1 MKWERARTDKQKE
14 QRISEIV
21 AATERL
27 YDKYDFDE
35 ITFVLIA
42 EEANFTR
49 SNLYKYFKTKE
60 EIFLEF
66 MRNDINIYT
75 TNLVKEFSK
84 RKKYSTD
91 QFVKTW
97 VKVLVKN
104 KRLLNLFG
112 ILFSSL
118 EKNCSFESLTEFKLA
133 TKDDLS
139 SIVEMLCRIFPGLEQ
154 EKAMDFF
161 YMQFASAVGLYQM
174 TNHSELQEK
183 VLEQPELRE
192 FKIEFETYYKLII
205 EHLING
211 TLSE

>member
-1 MKWERARTDKQKE
+1 MEWERARTDEQKE
-14 QRISEIV
+14 QRIAEIV

-27 YDKYDFDE
+27 YEKYSFEE

-49 SNLYKYFKTKE
+49 SNLYKYFTTKE

-66 MRNDINIYT
+66 MRNDINIYVK
-75 TNLVKEFSK
+75 NLLREFSK
-84 RKKYSTD
+84 KDKYSVD
-91 QFVKTW
+91 QFVSLW

-118 EKNCSFESLTEFKLA
+118 EKNCSFEALTEFKLA
-133 TKDDLS
+133 TKKDLVS
-139 SIVEMLCRIFPGLEQ
+139 VVELLCSTFPGFEQ
-154 EKAMDFF
+154 EKAKDFF
-161 YMQFASAVGLYQM
+161 YLQFALAVGLYQM
-174 TNHSELQEK
+174 TNHSELQLK

-192 FKIEFETYYKLII
+192 FKIEFEPYYKIAVENLIKG
-205 EHLING
+205 L
-211 TLSE
+211 L

>member
-1 MKWERARTDKQKE
+1 MQWERARTDEQKE

-27 YDKYDFDE
+27 YEKYGFDE

-42 EEANFTR
+42 EEASFTR
-49 SNLYKYFKTKE
+49 SNLYKYFTTKE

-66 MRNDINIYT
+66 MRNDINIYVK
-75 TNLVKEFSK
+75 NLVKEFSK
-84 RKKYSTD
+84 KKKYSVD
-91 QFVKTW
+91 QFVATW

-118 EKNCSFESLTEFKLA
+118 EKNCTFEALTEFKLG
-133 TKDDLS
+133 TKNDLIS
-139 SIVEMLCRIFPGLEQ
+139 VVELLCTVFPGLDQ
-154 EKAMDFF
+154 EKAKEFF
-161 YMQFASAVGLYQM
+161 YLQFALAVGLFQM
-174 TNHSELQEK
+174 TNHSELQKK

-192 FKIEFETYYKLII
+192 FNLDFETYYKRSI

-211 TLSE
+211 VLRS